1 MDNTTI
7 KCTEL
12 LVNIVGYR
20 DTSCC
25 ESYRHIKDDNDYVQ
39 TPQMSGCK

>member
-20 DTSCC
+20 DSSCAKW
-25 ESYRHIKDDNDYVQ
+25 YRNMKDDIDYVIS
-39 TPQMSGCK
+39 PKNGEVE